1 MAGDI
6 KVVVWMSK
14 GEETRQHIVEQA
26 AALFNR
32 QGFKGTSLAA
42 LMKATGLEKGGI
54 YRHFPS
60 KEAIAVEAFDYAWR
74 SASDARLRDLGAI
87 PNSVER
93 LKRFIANFVDWPPSV
108 PGGCP
113 MFNTAVDSDD
123 GNPVL
128 RTHARRALREWLN
141 SLASIIKNGIE
152 MREIRRAIDPRG
164 VAILIISSLEGAL
177 IISRLE
183 RDREPLL
190 AVQSHLER
198 YLDTEVRL
206 RTA

>member
-1 MAGDI
+1 
-6 KVVVWMSK
+6 MSK
-14 GEETRQHIVEQA
+14 GGETRQHIVEQA

-32 QGFKGTSLAA
+32 QGFEGASLAA
-42 LMKATGLEKGGI
+42 LMEATGLEKGGI

-74 SASDARLRDLGAI
+74 LASDARLHDLNAI

-93 LKRFIANFVDWPPSV
+93 LKRFIANFVDWNPSV

-128 RTHARRALREWLN
+128 RTRARKALREWLN
-141 SLASIIKNGIE
+141 YLASTIKNGIE
-152 MREIRRAIDPRG
+152 MREIRSAIDPRR

-177 IISRLE
+177 MISRLE
-183 RDREPLL
+183 RNREPLL
-190 AVQSHLER
+190 AIQSHLER